1 MFSPIYLLGVC
12 LAAAEAPPLT
22 LKQALEQADT
32 LSPEIQLARLK
43 WLESQAGTKAVSAGY
58 QPQLAANVTAAYQ
71 TINLQGIGL
80 FLPGF
85 SDRIGPF
92 RTFNARPVLTQTVLD
107 LSLLSRMR
115 AAREREGG
123 LRFEL
128 ETAREATRLAV
139 TQVYLQIQQAESRIA
154 AAEARVRT
162 AEALWRQTM
171 DFEQAGTAS
180 KLDVARL
187 AQRYHTEKAAV
198 SGAVRDR
205 DELTTLLLRTIG
217 LDPAGRVRLAPLAA
231 AGKLPEA
238 SAAAAVGQRAEIR
251 ALDAHIRAGE
261 QEQAAALRQ
270 RLPRIGVAGD
280 YGVAGAGPD
289 RSLSTYTAGATLTIP
304 LWTGRRIESEAE
316 AARLR
321 VEQSRTLRRAAELR
335 IAQEVEQARIAIDA
349 AASTLLSHE
358 QAAGAARE
366 ALELSRLRFEAGI
379 ATSVDTTVAQGAL
392 AEAEDSVI
400 RTRYEMH
407 LAQARLAWAMGNLW
421 SFAGE

>member
-1 MFSPIYLLGVC
+1 MFSPIHLLAVC

-43 WLESQAGTKAVSAGY
+43 WLESIAETKAVRAGY
-58 QPQLAANVTAAYQ
+58 QPQLSANVTAAYQ

-80 FLPGF
+80 FVPGF
-85 SDRIGPF
+85 GGRVGPF

-115 AAREREGG
+115 AAREREDG

-139 TQVYLQIQQAESRIA
+139 AQIYLQIQQAESRIA
-154 AAEARVRT
+154 ASQARLRA
-162 AEALWRQTM
+162 AEALWRQSL

-180 KLDVARL
+180 KLDVART
-187 AQRYHTEKAAV
+187 AQRYRSEQAAV

-251 ALDAHIRAGE
+251 ALDSRIRAGQ

-270 RLPRIGVAGD
+270 RLPRIGVSGD

-289 RSLSTYTAGATLTIP
+289 RSLSTYTTGATLTIP

-321 VEQSRTLRRAAELR
+321 IEQSRAQRRAAELR

-349 AASTLLSHE
+349 AARSLLSHE

-379 ATSVDTTVAQGAL
+379 ATSVDTTVAQAAL
-392 AEAEDSVI
+392 AEAEDAVI
-400 RTRYEMH
+400 RTRYEMR
-407 LAQARLAWAMGNLW
+407 LAEARLAWAMGNLW